1 MDRDRSEWTSACSA
15 HLQIEGKSNHITH
28 VGLSKTLASSKLGVP
43 DVLAN
48 LLGLL
53 AEIPKY
59 CVLGFC
65 VALVIKKTAC
75 AQSLQKIGRVMSEF
89 PLFWF
94 NIEAFRTIPMVGH
107 SSLREAPRTHPKS
120 DSFRRQRNYKR
131 DLQICP
137 CLRHSFRLSFGIGQ
151 LTRKEAS

>member
-1 MDRDRSEWTSACSA
+1 MSKERLVDRDRSEWTSACSA

-65 VALVIKKTAC
+65 VALVIKK
-75 AQSLQKIGRVMSEF
+75 Q
-89 PLFWF
+89 
-94 NIEAFRTIPMVGH
+94 H
-107 SSLREAPRTHPKS
+107 PR
-120 DSFRRQRNYKR
+120 
-131 DLQICP
+131 IVC
-137 CLRHSFRLSFGIGQ
+137 
-151 LTRKEAS
+151 RKLAE